1 MADVKGMEGGNFRN
15 GDRVSHKTFGSGRV
29 TEVEGDFMT
38 VNFADVG
45 SKKLMVKL
53 APLVLLSRGP
63 RPPNMPT
70 AAKVKPEATQ
80 SWSPVDVVSVRQ
92 ELLSHAQALHKR
104 YDAKPRAVEE
114 ATKDSLRSRMQAHL
128 EKLRDGKRPDD
139 APIAHPGVTQGG
151 PLGLPEAIT
160 LAGVTFEGRQMNLA
174 RANVG
179 DVIRLVRRP
188 ENAFDPNAVE
198 VLTVDGASLG
208 WVPKTQAKLI
218 APHLDAGTAIHGKI
232 LSVAGNLDAGY
243 NLGASVSLI
252 TENFGGGT
260 KQGIRSQSSASIRS
274 GHPPT
279 PRGTASSRYHD
290 GNYHD
295 GDYDEDYNSDDDYD
309 IE

>member
-1 MADVKGMEGGNFRN
+1 MLFAVHLGTVAGGGVVCIRLEPPPELQAGFPE
-15 GDRVSHKTFGSGRV
+15 D
-29 TEVEGDFMT
+29 
-38 VNFADVG
+38 A
-45 SKKLMVKL
+45 
-53 APLVLLSRGP
+53 
-63 RPPNMPT
+63 RPC
-70 AAKVKPEATQ
+70 
-80 SWSPVDVVSVRQ
+80 VRFCYRIN
-92 ELLSHAQALHKR
+92 LDTPSHAQALHKR

-160 LAGVTFEGRQMNLA
+160 PAGVTFEGRQMNLA

-179 DVIRLVRRP
+179 DAIRLVRRP

-218 APHLDAGTAIHGKI
+218 AAHLDAGTAIHGKI
-232 LSVAGNLDAGY
+232 LSVTGNLDAGY

-260 KQGIRSQSSASIRS
+260 KQG
-274 GHPPT
+274 
-279 PRGTASSRYHD
+279 SRKAAP
-290 GNYHD
+290 
-295 GDYDEDYNSDDDYD
+295 
-309 IE
+309 